1 MFRPAGFQPEL
12 QTQPSILQE
21 FFSCLCYRLLKVINQ
36 ADADAWTK
44 WKMLSYIFETVPIL
58 HGSSWCQTFNKWIN
72 PNFRGETKI
81 LMALKM
87 EMKLMTEMTDG
98 HRWKETM
105 LGIAAISR
113 TFEMTLAVWK
123 FSAMIF
129 TSFFFLTSSDIH
141 FVPPNIA
148 PCIGRAP
155 KRSSL
160 RCFLR
165 VTKSDDPCLHLAQ
178 PVCSL
183 ANWNKWPLNRINV
196 TRTAAALL
204 LEHSSLPTER
214 DWWGRATG
222 SRVNEI
228 WAWLV

>member
-1 MFRPAGFQPEL
+1 MFEVHIPRETRYFKLPMPHISAKRNCWIMLYNRGLCCITRMMFVVLKSFIKCLDQQDFSLSFKRSPRFCR
-12 QTQPSILQE
+12 S

-129 TSFFFLTSSDIH
+129 TSFFFSH
-141 FVPPNIA
+141 VFWH
-148 PCIGRAP
+148 
-155 KRSSL
+155 SL
-160 RCFLR
+160 CA
-165 VTKSDDPCLHLAQ
+165 S
-178 PVCSL
+178 
-183 ANWNKWPLNRINV
+183 
-196 TRTAAALL
+196 
-204 LEHSSLPTER
+204 
-214 DWWGRATG
+214 
-222 SRVNEI
+222 
-228 WAWLV
+228 